1 MGYCDFGRCECS
13 LCSSL
18 TKNGFCVY
26 DTIDKCIHL
35 AAVEDY
41 KNAYK
46 YIEHEPP
53 KPNPDLVVVTRC
65 KDCRLDGTEECG
77 MRHGFMGHKDNDYC
91 SYGERRNEETCG
103 DEAN

>member
-1 MGYCDFGRCECS
+1 MGYCYFGRCECDR
-13 LCSSL
+13 LME
-18 TKNGFCVY
+18 NGFCVY
-26 DTIDKCIHL
+26 DTIDKCIHP
-35 AAVEDY
+35 AALED
-41 KNAYK
+41 YK
-46 YIEHEPP
+46 YIEYEPP
-53 KPNPDLVVVTRC
+53 KPNLDLVVVTRC

>member
-1 MGYCDFGRCECS
+1 MGYCYFGRCECS
-13 LCSSL
+13 LL
-18 TKNGFCVY
+18 MENGSCAN
-26 DTIDKCIHL
+26 DTIDKCIHP

-65 KDCRLDGTEECG
+65 KDCRHRSLE
-77 MRHGFMGHKDNDYC
+77 DNVWACPFGLPGGPEFFC
-91 SYGERRNEETCG
+91 SYGMDGKDGNEHG
-103 DEAN
+103 